1 MPLRGLN
8 VLVQIQR
15 ENDATDSTIGGRRY
29 TLTTIA
35 TNVPA
40 RLSAVKPSA
49 DLQAQ
54 GIQTGKYFN
63 MVCQPADRNIA
74 ERDIITPLSG
84 AWANVTFR
92 VTGVQV
98 DSILPSDPRSH
109 VSCGLERMEDART
122 IQ

>member
-1 MPLRGLN
+1 MPIQGLN
-8 VLVQIQR
+8 ILITIER
-15 ENDATDSTIGGRRY
+15 ETVAADSTIGGRRY
-29 TLTTIA
+29 TLTQIA

-54 GIQTGKYFN
+54 GVQIGKFFN
-63 MVCQPADRNIA
+63 LVCQPADRNIA

-84 AWANVTFR
+84 TWANVTFR

-98 DSILPSDPRSH
+98 DSILPSDSRSH
-109 VSCGLERMEDART
+109 VSCGLSRMEDART